1 MLQRALNDLGIDD
14 DAMEQ
19 LGIRLIRL
27 GMPFPLDAEE
37 LVAMTGDLE
46 QVLVVEDKVPFLE
59 GHLKQALYRSA
70 DAPVVVGRHGE
81 DGRPLLSARGTLS
94 AEEGSRGPWS
104 GASVPTGCRSRP
116 RAVWPT
122 WRRSPLP
129 GSHCQRRLPVPP
141 SSVPAART
149 APPLVPTT
157 APWWGSGSAVTP

>member
-1 MLQRALNDLGIDD
+1 
-14 DAMEQ
+14 MEQ

-94 AEEGSRGPWS
+94 AEEG
-104 GASVPTGCRSRP
+104 VT
-116 RAVWPT
+116 RALV
-122 WRRSPLP
+122 RRIGSDRLP
-129 GSHCQRRLPVPP
+129 QQAARRLADLAPVAPCP
-141 SSVPAART
+141 DRT
-149 APPLVPTT
+149 ANGGPRTPFFC
-157 APWWGSGSAVTP
+157 SGCPHSASHSYRRQHLGGGRDRLSRHDRAGRRRACRWA